1 MDLKKNKMI
10 ALIPSN
16 PTFTKYIKQIYYYY
30 VCEEQAIFKGF
41 TLKIIMFL
49 KKSVSLQTLEMKI
62 VWAKEGFTASC
73 WSYCGSRRSGSWNFL
88 CKLASL
94 NTSSW
99 NLPKYLA
106 ASCGFS
112 QLGLDFLHSVW
123 PFHFWKPKKGN
134 CKYCRASDLSGTRTS
149 WHYVQHCLWLKTPG

>member
-62 VWAKEGFTASC
+62 V
-73 WSYCGSRRSGSWNFL
+73 
-88 CKLASL
+88 
-94 NTSSW
+94 
-99 NLPKYLA
+99 
-106 ASCGFS
+106 
-112 QLGLDFLHSVW
+112 
-123 PFHFWKPKKGN
+123 
-134 CKYCRASDLSGTRTS
+134 
-149 WHYVQHCLWLKTPG
+149 